1 MMDDTMDTD
10 DLDLPTIAMTLAGRL
25 RDRVISNPLST
36 LAGAATVG
44 YMIGWSMPSVV
55 YRTLASMA
63 MRAVAMQVASRVLG
77 PHDDDDDDEIA
88 LDNDDLDLSG
98 TGMPG
103 DPLQAPP
110 YVAQ

>member
-1 MMDDTMDTD
+1 MDNND
-10 DLDLPTIAMTLAGRL
+10 DDDEELDLQTIALTLAGRL
-25 RDRVISNPLST
+25 RDRVVSNPFST

-44 YMIGWSMPSVV
+44 YMIGWSMPSAV
-55 YRTLASMA
+55 YRTVASMA
-63 MRAVAMQVASRVLG
+63 LRAVAMQVATRMLG
-77 PHDDDDDDEIA
+77 PHDDDEMDLQNE
-88 LDNDDLDLSG
+88 DLDLSG

>member
-1 MMDDTMDTD
+1 MDTDDND
-10 DLDLPTIAMTLAGRL
+10 DLDLPTIALTLAGRL
-25 RDRVISNPLST
+25 RDRVISNPFST

-44 YMIGWSMPSVV
+44 YMIGWSMPSAL
-55 YRTLASMA
+55 YRTVASMA
-63 MRAVAMQVASRVLG
+63 LRAVAMQVASRMLG
-77 PHDDDDDDEIA
+77 SHDDDDEIA
-88 LDNDDLDLSG
+88 IDNEDLDLSG

>member
-1 MMDDTMDTD
+1 MNDDDDD
-10 DLDLPTIAMTLAGRL
+10 DLDLQTIAMTLANRL
-25 RDRVISNPLST
+25 RDRVVSNPLST

-44 YMIGWSMPSVV
+44 YMIGWSMPSAL
-55 YRTLASMA
+55 YRTVASMA
-63 MRAVAMQVASRVLG
+63 LRAVAMQVASRMLG
-77 PHDDDDDDEIA
+77 SADDDEME
-88 LDNDDLDLSG
+88 LHNEDLDLSG

>member
-1 MMDDTMDTD
+1 MDTD

-44 YMIGWSMPSVV
+44 YMIGWSMPSAL
-55 YRTLASMA
+55 YRTVASMA
-63 MRAVAMQVASRVLG
+63 LRAVAMQVASRMLG
-77 PHDDDDDDEIA
+77 SHDDDDDEIA
-88 LDNDDLDLSG
+88 LDNEDLDLSG